1 MPNDEQI
8 PTFPVAG
15 YSLRSVPA
23 LESLILQFDYLSSP
37 MQELEQAH
45 QGRNYILTRVQTVE
59 LRDALTLSTRHRQIC
74 RPSRGANRG
83 TTRRPDTGS

>member
-23 LESLILQFDYLSSP
+23 LEALILQFDYLSSP

-59 LRDALTLSTRHRQIC
+59 LRDALTRALEKLEHAHI
-74 RPSRGANRG
+74 PAEMKN
-83 TTRRPDTGS
+83 